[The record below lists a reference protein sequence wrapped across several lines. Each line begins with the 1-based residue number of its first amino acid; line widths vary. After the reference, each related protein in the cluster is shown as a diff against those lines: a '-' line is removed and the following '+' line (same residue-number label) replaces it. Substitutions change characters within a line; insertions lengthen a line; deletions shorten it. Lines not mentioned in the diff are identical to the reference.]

1 MEIMTMVPNFWKN
14 VMVQKKR
21 TQAEAKVVN
30 AAEAMGKAMLAK
42 ASRVRSTRVWTPRSA
57 AAQ

>member
-1 MEIMTMVPNFWKN
+1 METMTMVPNFWKN

-30 AAEAMGKAMLAK
+30 AAEAIGKAIRAK
-42 ASRVRSTRVWTPRSA
+42 ASRVRSTRVWMPRSA

>member
-14 VMVQKKR
+14 VIVQKKR
-21 TQAEAKVVN
+21 TQAEAKVVS
-30 AAEAMGKAMLAK
+30 AAEAMGKAMREK
-42 ASRVRSTRVWTPRSA
+42 ASFVRSTLLWKPRSA